1 MQWNEP
7 ITLRVRILSPVA
19 IGTGEKCNT
28 LGFIADGSKVLVVDE
43 KAFISALTP
52 RQREMFLQWLEPL
65 AERLAFLRERERRAR
80 GNQAQLRTLRQ
91 QRQKTE
97 RSLSL
102 KSFMSE
108 TLRMHQP
115 AQWLRQTAKVVRYE
129 VNAVSVPNRYEGFS
143 LCLKTPDH
151 RPYIPGSE
159 LKGAIR
165 TAVLVQALTN
175 ATNLLSN
182 LNNSLLR
189 EVPQIVN
196 EIAQLKATLSST
208 GGDREREKIRRK
220 MGELR
225 GKLGELWRD
234 TEQNLLRSGKS
245 DAHYDIFRGIAVSDS
260 EPLPTNTLRIYAAKR
275 LGMGRDVT
283 VFVEAIAPNS
293 ETTVTLS
300 VARPDRWLKHM
311 GLTDKSGWLD
321 WQKLAQAIYEHS
333 NAVLESIAQKF
344 PQIRQR
350 VNWLKS
356 QNQPNS
362 PLVCIGWGQ
371 GFLSVT
377 MTDPLRRQ
385 HPQAYEALRQA
396 MAQAIRQYERTKP
409 NNFPKT
415 LWVALDANNRPAD
428 LFGWAKLE
436 VVSK

>member
-1 MQWNEP
+1 MRWNEP
-7 ITLRVRILSPVA
+7 LSLKLRILSPVA

-28 LGFIADGSKVLVVDE
+28 MGFSVDDNRILVVDGHRLIQAMSE
-43 KAFISALTP
+43 DQ
-52 RQREMFLQWLEPL
+52 RQEFLDWIDECLQWNR
-65 AERLAFLRERERRAR
+65 RLRLGDFCRRIDKQNANKILQAATLYALLPPPNVQR
-80 GNQAQLRTLRQ
+80 MNQ
-91 QRQKTE
+91 
-97 RSLSL
+97 
-102 KSFMSE
+102 F
-108 TLRMHQP
+108 
-115 AQWLRQTAKVVRYE
+115 
-129 VNAVSVPNRYEGFS
+129 N

-234 TEQNLLRSGKS
+234 TEHSLLRSGKS

-283 VFVEAIAPNS
+283 VFVEAIAPTNETTS

-333 NAVLESIAQKF
+333 NAVLEFIAQRF

-415 LWVALDANNRPAD
+415 VWAALDGNGNPAD
-428 LFGWAKLE
+428 LFGWVKLE
-436 VVSK
+436 VLPK

>member
-1 MQWNEP
+1 MRWNEP
-7 ITLRVRILSPVA
+7 LSLKLRILSPVA

-65 AERLAFLRERERRAR
+65 AERLAFLREGERRAR
-80 GNQAQLRTLRQ
+80 GNQAQLRSVRQ
-91 QRQKTE
+91 QRQETE

-108 TLRMHQP
+108 TLRMPQP
-115 AQWLRQTAKVVRYE
+115 AQWLRQTAKAVQYE

-159 LKGAIR
+159 IKGALR
-165 TAVLVQALTN
+165 TAVLNT
-175 ATNLLSN
+175 LLSKN
-182 LNNSLLR
+182 ASLLANLQG
-189 EVPQIVN
+189 QISGLQGN
-196 EIAQLKATLSST
+196 QQQL
-208 GGDREREKIRRK
+208 RRR
-220 MGELR
+220 LQQI
-225 GKLGELWRD
+225 WQS

-333 NAVLESIAQKF
+333 NAVLEFIAQKF

-385 HPQAYEALRQA
+385 HPRAYEALRQA
-396 MAQAIRQYERTKP
+396 MAQALPQYGRTQP

-428 LFGWAKLE
+428 LFGWVKLE

>member
-1 MQWNEP
+1 MMRWNEP
-7 ITLRVRILSPVA
+7 LTLKVRILSPVA

-43 KAFISALTP
+43 KAFISALTQ

-65 AERLAFLRERERRAR
+65 AERLAFLREGERRAR
-80 GNQAQLRTLRQ
+80 GNQAQLRSVRQ
-91 QRQKTE
+91 QRQETE

-108 TLRMHQP
+108 TLRMPQP
-115 AQWLRQTAKVVRYE
+115 AQWLRQAAKAVQYE

-159 LKGAIR
+159 IKGALR
-165 TAVLVQALTN
+165 TAVLNT
-175 ATNLLSN
+175 LLSKN
-182 LNNSLLR
+182 ASLLANLQG
-189 EVPQIVN
+189 QISGLQGN
-196 EIAQLKATLSST
+196 QQQL
-208 GGDREREKIRRK
+208 RRR
-220 MGELR
+220 LQQI
-225 GKLGELWRD
+225 WQS
-234 TEQNLLRSGKS
+234 TEQNLLRSGKL

-300 VARPDRWLKHM
+300 VARPDRWLRHM

-333 NAVLESIAQKF
+333 NAVLEFIAQKF

-415 LWVALDANNRPAD
+415 VWAALDGNGNPAD
-428 LFGWAKLE
+428 LFGWVKLE
-436 VVSK
+436 VLPK